1 MESEGVRRWL
11 LRQAGCRGP
20 VLEVGSGD
28 GALSVD
34 LARRGL
40 AVTAVDLDAAQL
52 RLGREAAAAA
62 GVSDRL
68 TWRQAD
74 GQRLDGLPPDAYGA
88 AVLAFVLHHMED
100 PDAGLRAA
108 WRVLASGGRLV
119 VAEMLPRGPDAGDG
133 CHQTS
138 LDRWLALLAALEPAG
153 LRLTVRPRQEWLL
166 AVLEKGGGNRPPPP
180 TSGSGRPGARGPAL
194 CAALGLSLPERIAP
208 PGRRS
213 DLGRPCRR
221 HRHSKPWP
229 PTTTTGAARPSAS

>member
-68 TWRQAD
+68 TWLQAD

-166 AVLEKGGGNRPPPP
+166 AVLEKG
-180 TSGSGRPGARGPAL
+180 
-194 CAALGLSLPERIAP
+194 AAIAP
-208 PGRRS
+208 RRPRAAAAAPAQGGRRCAQ
-213 DLGRPCRR
+213 R
-221 HRHSKPWP
+221 
-229 PTTTTGAARPSAS
+229 SA